1 MGLSFHCRSGR
12 TETVQEQRMS
22 SVRNRSQS
30 HQSPQVT
37 QRILQHDLEGVGEAM
52 TAFDGYKSAGPVLG
66 SSVLQRP
73 SGPQQRSIL
82 QQLLFQAR
90 KLFALVRS

>member
-1 MGLSFHCRSGR
+1 
-12 TETVQEQRMS
+12 MS

-37 QRILQHDLEGVGEAM
+37 QRILEHDLEGVGDAM
-52 TAFDGYKSAGPVLG
+52 TAFDGFKSAGPVL
-66 SSVLQRP
+66 SSTVLQRP

-82 QQLLFQAR
+82 RELLHQAR
-90 KLFALVRS
+90 NLFALVRFWR